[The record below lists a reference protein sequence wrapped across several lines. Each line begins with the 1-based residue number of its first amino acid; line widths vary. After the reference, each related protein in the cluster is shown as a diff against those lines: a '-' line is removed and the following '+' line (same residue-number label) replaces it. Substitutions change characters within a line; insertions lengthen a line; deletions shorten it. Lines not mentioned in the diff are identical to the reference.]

1 MGRVSEL
8 RPFLLF
14 LNEWGEALIRFRTD
28 GTAVLKPALA
38 FDSVAKL
45 VGEEK
50 KPKVGGHARGSREAQ
65 WA

>member
-8 RPFLLF
+8 RPILLC
-14 LNEWGEALIRFRTD
+14 LNERETFIRFRTD
-28 GTAVLKPALA
+28 GMAVLKPALA
-38 FDSVAKL
+38 FDSVVKL

-50 KPKVGGHARGSREAQ
+50 KPKVVGHARGSWKAQ